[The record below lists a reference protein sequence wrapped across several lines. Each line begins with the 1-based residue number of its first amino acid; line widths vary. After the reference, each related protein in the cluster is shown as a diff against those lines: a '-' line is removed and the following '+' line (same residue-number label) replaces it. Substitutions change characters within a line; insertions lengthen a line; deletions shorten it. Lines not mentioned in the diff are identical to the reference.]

1 MTFAY
6 SLRPAFTP
14 LTIALMVIG
23 FIVAWPLGLV
33 MLAYMLWGDRIPEIR
48 RHFEG
53 MGASRAGEK
62 AEKPFFYPAWNAHD
76 AARTDSGNTAF
87 DEYRAAELKR
97 LDEERQRLENERR
110 EFESYVSNLRKARDK
125 EEFDRFMNDRAHQGG
140 NDTITL

>member
-23 FIVAWPLGLV
+23 FVVAWPLGLV

-53 MGASRAGEK
+53 MSAARSNEK
-62 AEKPFFYPAWNAHD
+62 AEKAFFRPAWNAS
-76 AARTDSGNTAF
+76 ASGSRESGNTAF

-97 LDEERQRLENERR
+97 LDEERTRLEEERK
-110 EFESYVSNLRKARDK
+110 EFESYVRNLRQARDK
-125 EEFDRFMNDRAHQGG
+125 QEFDRFMHDRNGKRGG
-140 NDTITL
+140 ETIDL